1 MNAMPHMAEICRRVV
16 AAYRKAYGDDIEAI
30 YLYGSYARGDFDED
44 SDIDFAAIVHGNPL
58 ELSKKRDQ
66 VWSDTVRMD
75 FELDVITSP
84 MVINS
89 EIFNEYKHEIGYY
102 GNIFKEGIRID

>member
-44 SDIDFAAIVHGNPL
+44 SDIDFAAIVRGERLDVQDKRREVRDYTNSMNL
-58 ELSKKRDQ
+58 ELDILASPTAIPAKE
-66 VWSDTVRMD
+66 
-75 FELDVITSP
+75 FER
-84 MVINS
+84 
-89 EIFNEYKHEIGYY
+89 YKHELPYY
-102 GNIFKEGIRID
+102 RNILEEGIRLA